1 MPAFLEPNQAFPVVL
16 DIDKDKPKDV
26 QPTFMAKAL
35 SMREQRKL
43 LSMLDRLNEDFYKSH
58 DEAFKD
64 AVEALGNVVTGWKN
78 ISLVFAPEAFEDVLS
93 YTEARELLRKIANN
107 QHVQLEEKKS
117 RS

>member
-1 MPAFLEPNQAFPVVL
+1 MPAFLEPNQAFSVVL

-43 LSMLDRLNEDFYKSH
+43 LSMLDRLNEDYYKSH

-64 AVEALGNVVTGWKN
+64 AVDALSKVVTGWKN
-78 ISLVFAPEAFEDVLS
+78 MGSLVFSPEAFEDVLS
-93 YTEARELLRKIANN
+93 YTESRELLRKIANN

-117 RS
+117 

>member
-1 MPAFLEPNQAFPVVL
+1 MPAFLEPSQTFPVVL
-16 DIDKDKPKDV
+16 EIDKNKPKDV
-26 QPTFMAKAL
+26 QPTFMAVAL

-43 LSMLDRLNEDFYKSH
+43 LTMLDRLNEDFYKSH

-78 ISLVFAPEAFEDVLS
+78 MGSLVFSHEAFEDVLS

-117 RS
+117 